1 MGRTTAD
8 GVDPGAHMESKP
20 MKSGLTLQQLAA
32 EIERRA
38 GAKRDLVVST
48 KNLEMTEDLKLNV
61 ADKEQF
67 GINGI
72 AHGQIAQ
79 HTDIPKKY
87 YDKMLADDP
96 RLLANNVNT
105 WFRKYPADRMVRGLD
120 GNARAFLSN
129 KYRPLENEDLAVP
142 VLTAARELGLDCMS
156 SQITDK
162 RMYIKLVDPKVTREL
177 AAIGGKFG
185 DGKHNILRMLAP
197 ALTVGNSEVGEG
209 AMSILGGVYDGFC
222 SNLATFGER
231 SVRKYH
237 VGGKHEIA
245 GEDTYALLSDETR
258 RKTDVA
264 TWAQV
269 GDVVRAAFNEAHF
282 NSLCDKIAG
291 TQHDRI
297 EGDPVQ
303 VVKLATSRF
312 GLTEATGTSIL
323 KHLIEG
329 ADLSRFG
336 LYNAVTRASQDV
348 EDYDNATGMER
359 IGAQIIELPASEWKT
374 LAVAA

>member
-1 MGRTTAD
+1 
-8 GVDPGAHMESKP
+8 

-48 KNLEMTEDLKLNV
+48 TNLEMTENLDLIV
-61 ADKEQF
+61 ADKEKF
-67 GINGI
+67 GINKI
-72 AHGQIAQ
+72 AHGQIAS

-105 WFRKYPADRMVRGLD
+105 WFRKYPANRMVRGLD
-120 GNARAFLSN
+120 GTARALLSDR
-129 KYRPLENEDLAVP
+129 YRPLENEDLANA
-142 VLTAARELGLDCMS
+142 VLPAVMELGLDVMS
-156 SQITDK
+156 SQITDTRLYLK
-162 RMYIKLVDPKVTREL
+162 CVDPKVTREL
-177 AAIGGKFG
+177 EAIGGKFG
-185 DGKHNILRMLAP
+185 DGKHNIVRCLAP
-197 ALTVGNSEVGEG
+197 ALTVSNSEVGEG
-209 AMSILGGVYDGFC
+209 ALAILGGVYDGFC
-222 SNLATFGER
+222 SNLASFGER
-231 SVRKYH
+231 STRKYH

-282 NSLCDKIAG
+282 NALCDKISA
-291 TQHDRI
+291 TQKDKI

-303 VVKLATSRF
+303 VVKLTTSRF
-312 GLTEATGTSIL
+312 NLSEATGTSIL
-323 KHLIEG
+323 RHLIEG
-329 ADLSRFG
+329 GDLSRFG
-336 LYNAVTRASQDV
+336 LHNAVTRASQDHD
-348 EDYDNATGMER
+348 DYDAATQMER
-359 IGAQIIELPASEWKT
+359 IGAQIIELPKADWKV
-374 LAVAA
+374 LAEAA